1 MPAIEQN
8 GPIPPRRRSERTA
21 TLDALPWRGYSFA
34 SRQCSA
40 CAAA

>member
-1 MPAIEQN
+1 MPAIERMFRS
-8 GPIPPRRRSERTA
+8 RRAGEASATA

-40 CAAA
+40 SAAA